1 MVLQENKQMTH
12 SHLLRKM
19 LLVCSILVVP
29 ASAVA
34 QGTQADYERAAGMR
48 GKMQGLATN
57 IPSSVTAIENTSRF
71 WYRKSVKG
79 GNEFVLVDAETQAK
93 RPAFDHQKLADT
105 LSTATGQKYT
115 AVTLPFQTITFLD
128 NERAIEF
135 AAAGSMWKCDLSSYV
150 CTKGTAAPF
159 AGQRGGGGPEF
170 DELDEYNGG
179 FNSLTLE
186 AAPEVLEPPVFFAQ
200 GQRGQRGQPQP
211 AQTVQTPPYRGEGQ
225 IGFGTGANLLQPVG
239 QTTMPPVEQPKASP
253 DGKWE
258 AYVNNYYVFIRAKG
272 QNQGTPLS
280 FDGSEGDRYTLRS
293 LSWSPDSKYLAA
305 YRVRPGYHR
314 KIQYVQ
320 TSPADQVQPKYLQ
333 R

>member
-1 MVLQENKQMTH
+1 MTH

-29 ASAVA
+29 ALAGA

-48 GKMQGLATN
+48 GKMQGLAIN
-57 IPSSVTAIENTSRF
+57 VPSSVTAIENTGRF

-79 GNEFVLVDAETQAK
+79 GNEFVLVDAETQVK
-93 RPAFDHQKLADT
+93 RPAFDHQKLAET
-105 LSTATGQKYT
+105 LSAAAGQKYT

-135 AAAGSMWKCDLSSYV
+135 AAVGSMWKCDLASYV
-150 CTKGTAAPF
+150 CTKGGAAPF
-159 AGQRGGGGPEF
+159 AGPRGGGGPEF
-170 DELDEYNGG
+170 DDLDEYNGG

-186 AAPEVLEPPVFFAQ
+186 PAPEVLEPPVFFAQ
-200 GQRGQRGQPQP
+200 GQRGQRGTPPPQQPQT
-211 AQTVQTPPYRGEGQ
+211 QQYRGEGQ

-239 QTTMPPVEQPKASP
+239 QTATLPLEEPRLSP
-253 DGKWE
+253 DEKWE
-258 AYVNNYYVFIRAKG
+258 AYVNNYNVFIRVKG
-272 QNQGTPLS
+272 QSQGTPLS